1 MARQR
6 KMVKFWLDL
15 ANVEQQWIAEVV
27 EELRKRRQLTRTI
40 REGISLVVTLRQG
53 DFSVLDDLFPFVRE
67 ATRTP
72 STTQPSE
79 QFNAIL
85 RELNELK
92 AQQGRALPAL
102 SSGQHLSTVQA
113 ASSPGKASTA
123 TIASNFINSMKGLA
137 SGFFD

>member
-1 MARQR
+1 MARRR

-15 ANVEQQWIAEVV
+15 ANVEQQWIDTVCD
-27 EELRKRRQLTRTI
+27 ELRKQRQLARTI
-40 REGISLVVTLRQG
+40 REGIALVVTLRQG
-53 DFSVLDDLFPFVRE
+53 DLSVLDGLFPFVRE
-67 ATRTP
+67 AMRTP

-92 AQQGRALPAL
+92 AQQIRALPAP
-102 SSGQHLSTVQA
+102 SQRQHLATVEV
-113 ASSPGKASTA
+113 ASGSKSSAEQVA
-123 TIASNFINSMKGLA
+123 KNFISSMGSMA